1 MNPYRSI
8 LFIPGDRQR
17 MLDKGP
23 TTGADAL
30 ILDLEDAVAVQ
41 AKTMARQMIR
51 EYIPSLQGMPVF
63 VRLNAVSTG
72 LTRDDLESVVV
83 PGLTGVFLAKAE
95 SVDEVAQVAG
105 WLDELEPAAGVAAGT
120 VDIVCMLESAN
131 SVRLGYDI
139 ATSSPRV
146 ASVVCSS
153 GQNGDLQTD
162 LACDWS
168 LEGTELLYSRSKVLL
183 DARAA
188 GIRHPLDG
196 VFVDIDNI
204 DGLIADTT
212 LSKRLGYKG
221 RAIIHP
227 KHVEHVNRIF
237 TPPPEEVA
245 YYRGLLATFEA
256 AVADGRASA
265 TYEGKMIDYAMATRA
280 RQVLDLAER
289 IASGVHPS

>member
-30 ILDLEDAVAVQ
+30 VLDLEDAVAVQ

-51 EYIPSLQGMPVF
+51 EYIPSLGGMPVF

-72 LTRDDLESVVV
+72 LTRADLESVVV

-95 SVDEVAQVAG
+95 SSDEVAQVAG
-105 WLDELEPAAGVAAGT
+105 WLAELEPAAGVAAGT

-131 SVRLGYDI
+131 SVRIGYDI
-139 ATSSPRV
+139 ATASPRV

-168 LEGTELLYSRSKVLL
+168 VEGTE
-183 DARAA
+183 
-188 GIRHPLDG
+188 
-196 VFVDIDNI
+196 
-204 DGLIADTT
+204 
-212 LSKRLGYKG
+212 
-221 RAIIHP
+221 
-227 KHVEHVNRIF
+227 
-237 TPPPEEVA
+237 
-245 YYRGLLATFEA
+245 
-256 AVADGRASA
+256 
-265 TYEGKMIDYAMATRA
+265 
-280 RQVLDLAER
+280 
-289 IASGVHPS
+289 